1 MALAVSQIISRSSN
15 VEGQERVLDTIDAWR
30 NRQQSNSSQQNHYFP
45 QSHSLEETS
54 ICALTEQRLKL
65 MIAVKQKAIEES
77 KRKKSRK
84 QVGAEE
90 NEYSDLDGSDAEDES
105 DDKKSNPT
113 CDDLSASKQP
123 TLEIESDISWN
134 DSAASPYVLPSK
146 PKTCDAEV
154 QKVVITNDIDI
165 GGSEDEDEWW

>member
-30 NRQQSNSSQQNHYFP
+30 NRQQSNNSQQNHDFP
-45 QSHSLEETS
+45 RSHNLEGTS

-65 MIAVKQKAIEES
+65 MIAVKQKAIEEA

-113 CDDLSASKQP
+113 CDDLSKSKQP
-123 TLEIESDISWN
+123 AIEIESDISWN
-134 DSAASPYVLPSK
+134 DPAASPYMRPSK